1 MQITHQPDE
10 NGVMR
15 QIVTPQTLRA
25 VLDEAGDDYTRPSDF
40 GPEDEWDVAYK
51 RS

>member
-15 QIVTPQTLRA
+15 QIVTPETLRQ
-25 VLDEAGDDYTRPSDF
+25 VLEDAGDDYTRPEFF
-40 GPEDEWDVAYK
+40 GPADEWDVCAE
-51 RS
+51 